1 MRLRVGDFAKDGR
14 ARVGRAVGQSRE
26 RLGRVLNGRRGR
38 LPRGPKDGR
47 RRLPRAPSAGRARFE
62 RLRVGG
68 GGRVGRLLSRGQE
81 RLGQI
86 LARHGAERLSRVV
99 IVWLVVLLA
108 GGTAAAV
115 AMLPSGADSGAAA
128 LGAGAQT
135 HRFAVGQLVAADAP
149 RRAGPAYYARTANR
163 RVPAAAGSGFL
174 PLYREAARAFG
185 VSWRLIA
192 SIHRQETAFST
203 APTTYHGLNAFGCCA
218 GPMQFNVTNGPPST
232 WALYRQ
238 SFRHGKRPKRYP
250 HPTLHHPSIYDDFD
264 AIMAA
269 GALLR
274 DAGASAAL
282 DGGSWSAA
290 YAYYGHDLFGTE
302 YASQVLARAR
312 GWERD
317 GFCVNCPVDASLV
330 AEFDDAYGV
339 DARRVLL
346 ADESREKE
354 EKRKKKRA
362 KERARK
368 KRAEARRRKAEQAE
382 QAAADRRE
390 ARRAAPREPARRAPG
405 QTPTETAPAPV
416 PATPTPTITT
426 EAPPPAPPPPP
437 PACTGLKKLL
447 GC

>member
-1 MRLRVGDFAKDGR
+1 MRLRLGGFAKDGR
-14 ARVGRAVGQSRE
+14 E
-26 RLGRVLNGRRGR
+26 RLGLALVNRREHLARALRKRREPTAGARSKRPERTGR
-38 LPRGPKDGR
+38 LRIGSDGR
-47 RRLPRAPSAGRARFE
+47 I
-62 RLRVGG
+62 
-68 GGRVGRLLSRGQE
+68 GRVAAAGQA
-81 RLGQI
+81 RLGHL
-86 LARHGAERLSRVV
+86 LARHGAEHLSRVV
-99 IVWLVVLLA
+99 VVWLVVLLG

-115 AMLPSGADSGAAA
+115 AMLPSEAGPDAAAPGAAT
-128 LGAGAQT
+128 QS

-149 RRAGPAYYARTANR
+149 RRAGPAYYAETAKR
-163 RVPAAAGSGFL
+163 RVPASTGAGFL
-174 PLYREAARAFG
+174 PLYREAARTFG

-203 APTTYHGLNAFGCCA
+203 APTTYHGLNPFGCCA

-274 DAGASAAL
+274 DAGATGAL

-317 GFCVNCPVDASLV
+317 GFCVNCPVDGALV

-339 DARRVLL
+339 DARRQLL
-346 ADESREKE
+346 AAERDEKA

-362 KERARK
+362 RERRK
-368 KRAEARRRKAEQAE
+368 QERAEARRNAAEQAR
-382 QAAADRRE
+382 ADRLE
-390 ARRAAPREPARRAPG
+390 ARRSAPRDPAREAPE
-405 QTPTETAPAPV
+405 QTPSQTTPAPAPSTTT
-416 PATPTPTITT
+416 TPTTTT
-426 EAPPPAPPPPP
+426 EAPPAPAPPPPP
-437 PACTGLKKLL
+437 PCTGLKKLL
-447 GC
+447 GCG

>member
-1 MRLRVGDFAKDGR
+1 MRLRVGEFAKDGR
-14 ARVGRAVGQSRE
+14 E
-26 RLGRVLNGRRGR
+26 RLGRALVNRREHLER
-38 LPRGPKDGR
+38 ALLKR
-47 RRLPRAPSAGRARFE
+47 RE
-62 RLRVGG
+62 RLTRLRIAGD
-68 GGRVGRLLSRGQE
+68 GRVGHLLARGQAHL
-81 RLGQI
+81 RHI
-86 LARHGAERLSRVV
+86 LARHGAEHLSRVV
-99 IVWLVVLLA
+99 IVWLVLLLG

-115 AMLPSGADSGAAA
+115 AMLPSEADPGAAVRGVA
-128 LGAGAQT
+128 TQS

-149 RRAGPAYYARTANR
+149 RRAGPAYYAETAKR
-163 RVPAAAGSGFL
+163 RVPASTGSGFL

-203 APTTYHGLNAFGCCA
+203 APTTYHGLNPFGCCA

-238 SFRHGKRPKRYP
+238 SFRHGKRPARYP

-274 DAGASAAL
+274 DSGATAAL

-317 GFCVNCPVDASLV
+317 GFCVNCPVDGALV

-339 DARRVLL
+339 DARHQLL
-346 ADESREKE
+346 AAERDEKA
-354 EKRKKKRA
+354 EKRKKKRE
-362 KERARK
+362 KERRRK
-368 KRAEARRRKAEQAE
+368 ERAEARRNAAEQR
-382 QAAADRRE
+382 AADRRE
-390 ARRAAPREPARRAPG
+390 ARRSAPREPARPAPAK
-405 QTPTETAPAPV
+405 TPTETTPAP
-416 PATPTPTITT
+416 PSPTTPTTTT
-426 EAPPPAPPPPP
+426 EAPPPPPAPPPS
-437 PACTGLKKLL
+437 CTGLKKLL
-447 GC
+447 GCP